1 MLFNAS
7 TRCRFYCNSCKMLHH
22 CHGEYEQC
30 PYGRSSED
38 SENETDIN
46 NTTGTTDITEADKN

>member
-1 MLFNAS
+1 
-7 TRCRFYCNSCKMLHH
+7 MLHH

-46 NTTGTTDITEADKN
+46 NITGTTDIIETDRD